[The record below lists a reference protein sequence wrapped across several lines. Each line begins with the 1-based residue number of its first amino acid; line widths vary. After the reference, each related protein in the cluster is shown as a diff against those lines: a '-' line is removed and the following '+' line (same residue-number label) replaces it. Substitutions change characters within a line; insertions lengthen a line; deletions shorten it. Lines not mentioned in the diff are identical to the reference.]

1 MTSTV
6 AASQADATEAAALA
20 RRFPPG
26 FVFGAASSAYQIEG
40 AADEDGRGRS
50 IWDTFSHTP
59 GRTRNG
65 ETGDV
70 ACDHYH
76 RWRDD
81 IALMRELGIGSY
93 RFSVSWSRVLPDGIG
108 AVNEPGL
115 DFYDHLVDGLLA
127 AGITPLPTLYH
138 WDLPQALYDRGGW
151 TSPEA
156 PAWFAEYAGVMAR
169 RLGDRV
175 QRWLTLNEPQ
185 VFAFVGP
192 RLRAACAGHGGLAD
206 RPACRRWRP
215 ARARRCR
222 RADPGDVPGAE
233 IGIALNLNSGRAGQ
247 RLGGRTRRP
256 PIGTMPSTS
265 GGSPTRCSAA
275 LPGGRGARPARRR
288 SSARRARRG
297 SATGRSVRPSTSW
310 A

>member
-1 MTSTV
+1 MLGPMTSTV
-6 AASQADATEAAALA
+6 AASQADAAEAAALVG
-20 RRFPPG
+20 RFPPG

-40 AADEDGRGRS
+40 AADEDGRGPS

-115 DFYDHLVDGLLA
+115 DFYDSLVDGLLA
-127 AGITPLPTLYH
+127 AGIAPLPTLYH

-156 PAWFAEYAGVMAR
+156 PAWFAEYAGVLAR

-175 QRWLTLNEPQ
+175 PRWLTLNEPQ
-185 VFAFVGP
+185 VFAFTGHAYGRHAP
-192 RLRAACAGHGGLAD
+192 GMEDWPTALRVADGALRGNAAAAEQIK
-206 RPACRRWRP
+206 AT
-215 ARARRCR
+215 
-222 RADPGDVPGAE
+222 VPGVE
-233 IGIALNLNSGRAGQ
+233 IGIALNLNRVEPASDSAEDA
-247 RLGGRTRRP
+247 RP
-256 PIGTMPSTS
+256 PIATTPSTS
-265 GGSPTRCSAA
+265 AGSPIRCSAD
-275 LPGGRGARPARRR
+275 PTRR
-288 SSARRARRG
+288 
-297 SATGRSVRPSTSW
+297 
-310 A
+310 